1 MIFVYQLKVGLCLAI
16 FYLIFKLLLSRE
28 TFHRFN
34 RVVLLLLVAGAIVL
48 PWVKLSL
55 SSATPISEAVID
67 LEGFFLQASIV
78 NEPSSTTGTSLVW
91 VLTLIYYIGIAMV
104 ALWLLS
110 NLWQLFQLL
119 RRGSGQP
126 QPDGTVLH
134 IMPTDV
140 SPFSY
145 FRHIVISQND
155 YATNADEILTHER
168 AHIRLHHSFDIVF
181 ADLLIVLQWWNP
193 AAWLMKRELQQ
204 IHEFEADEAVLQR
217 GVDARQYQLLLI
229 RKSVGNQLF
238 SMANN
243 LNYHSLK
250 KRIRMMNKKAS
261 NRWQR
266 LKVLA
271 VLPLAAVAVIAFASP
286 KVENIAEGIAQQ
298 SAKSEGL
305 PEVTVVG
312 YADYTAPQDTTEVF
326 DVVEQMPE
334 FPGGIEGMIQ
344 FLQTNMKYP
353 EDAMKEKKEGR
364 VLVGFIVD
372 REGNVT
378 EPQVLQ
384 GVWPSL
390 DAEAIRVVN
399 AMPKWTPGMQ
409 GGKIVRV
416 KFALPISFRLQ

>member
-1 MIFVYQLKVGLCLAI
+1 
-16 FYLIFKLLLSRE
+16 
-28 TFHRFN
+28 
-34 RVVLLLLVAGAIVL
+34 
-48 PWVKLSL
+48 
-55 SSATPISEAVID
+55 
-67 LEGFFLQASIV
+67 
-78 NEPSSTTGTSLVW
+78 
-91 VLTLIYYIGIAMV
+91 
-104 ALWLLS
+104 
-110 NLWQLFQLL
+110 
-119 RRGSGQP
+119 
-126 QPDGTVLH
+126 
-134 IMPTDV
+134 
-140 SPFSY
+140 
-145 FRHIVISQND
+145 
-155 YATNADEILTHER
+155 
-168 AHIRLHHSFDIVF
+168 
-181 ADLLIVLQWWNP
+181 
-193 AAWLMKRELQQ
+193 
-204 IHEFEADEAVLQR
+204 
-217 GVDARQYQLLLI
+217 
-229 RKSVGNQLF
+229 
-238 SMANN
+238 MANN